1 MNECPI
7 CLEIINTEMC
17 FLTCKCLSIYHTK
30 CIQHWLVDNN
40 TCPTCNKFFKKK
52 RTPVIASFRR
62 LCSMI
67 VSADL
72 IRIEDPD
79 GS

>member
-52 RTPVIASFRR
+52 THACNRELQEAMFYDSIGRFNSYRR
-62 LCSMI
+62 S
-67 VSADL
+67 
-72 IRIEDPD
+72 RR
-79 GS
+79 